1 MFCVMMTSVR
11 LAEFIRKIL
20 RKFEKISIDSIEIM
34 TTGRIE
40 LAASGR
46 AVAANVKRL
55 RKDRGWSLRALSEAL
70 AAVGRGLSQD
80 AINKIE
86 NGAEKDTAKQIR
98 RVDVDDL
105 VALAVVFGVNP
116 SALLLPDTTSGDAE
130 ITGVGAVPAADA
142 WKWADGKR
150 PLGIPEGDDGT
161 AILDFTRWARPQGL
175 RSGFRITTPAG
186 KAAALGMEVEG
197 GDG

>member
-1 MFCVMMTSVR
+1 MMTKVEQAGS
-11 LAEFIRKIL
+11 IRKIP
-20 RKFEKISIDSIEIM
+20 RIFEKISIDSIEIM

-40 LAASGR
+40 LGASGR

-70 AAVGRGLSQD
+70 EGLGRKLSQD

-86 NGAEKDTAKQIR
+86 NGAEKDTTKQIR

-105 VALAVVFGVNP
+105 VALAIAFNVTP
-116 SALLLPDTTSGDAE
+116 STLLLPDSIRGEAE
-130 ITGVGAVPAADA
+130 ITGVQGTIPAEDA

-150 PLGIPEGDDGT
+150 PLAIPEGDDGT
-161 AILDFTRWARPQGL
+161 ALLDFTRWARPQGL
-175 RSGFRITTPAG
+175 RASYNITTPAG
-186 KAAALGMEVEG
+186 KAAALGGG

>member
-1 MFCVMMTSVR
+1 MMTIDGAR
-11 LAEFIRKIL
+11 IFRKIL
-20 RKFEKISIDSIEIM
+20 RIFEKISIDNIEIM

-40 LAASGR
+40 LSASGR

-55 RKDRGWSLRALSEAL
+55 RKARGWSLRVLSEQL
-70 AAVGRGLSQD
+70 SAVGRGLSQD

-86 NGAEKDTAKQIR
+86 NGSEQGTGKQIR

-105 VALAVVFGVNP
+105 VALAVVFEVNP
-116 SALLLPDTTSGDAE
+116 STLLLPDTTSGE
-130 ITGVGAVPAADA
+130 TEVTGVAGPVPAEDA

-150 PLGIPEGDDGT
+150 PLRIPEGDDGT

-175 RSGFRITTPAG
+175 RNRFTITSPAG
-186 KAAALGMEVEG
+186 RAAALGEDPG
-197 GDG
+197 GDDG

>member
-1 MFCVMMTSVR
+1 
-11 LAEFIRKIL
+11 
-20 RKFEKISIDSIEIM
+20 M

-40 LAASGR
+40 LGASGR

-55 RKDRGWSLRALSEAL
+55 RKARGWSLRALSEAL
-70 AAVGRGLSQD
+70 AAAGRGLSQD

-86 NGAEKDTAKQIR
+86 NGAEEDTKKQIR

-116 SALLLPDTTSGDAE
+116 STLLLPDTTSGDAE
-130 ITGVGAVPAADA
+130 ITGVEGAVPATDA

-150 PLGIPEGDDGT
+150 PLRIPEGDDGT
-161 AILDFTRWARPQGL
+161 ATLDFTRWARPQGL
-175 RSGFRITTPAG
+175 RNTFLITTPAG
-186 KAAALGMEVEG
+186 KAAALGIEGKHEG
-197 GDG
+197 G